1 MKRFANVR
9 FPTLIAVALI
19 CGILCGYLFF
29 RSDISLIYINATLPA
44 AAVICILCAV
54 FSKKKPLIYCIA
66 VLAFIVIG
74 AVGSYFKLDTFDR
87 KELSNGDT
95 CYISAKVCDKGKYD
109 SGEYLI
115 IKNITADGKSINGKM
130 KAYLPSSYSEF
141 CDNGY
146 TISFN
151 ANVTVCDAFPYGK
164 LNYNVF
170 NNVKYSCRIYGDVIS
185 EYRFSLL
192 GSINSAIRNSLY
204 DKLDYD
210 TASIAYAMLTGNADN
225 IEDGTYAAFRYGG
238 VAHIFA
244 VSGLHIGIIYGLLL
258 ALSKKLRL
266 NRYVAVA
273 VCIMPI
279 LLYAGVCGF
288 TVSSVRALITCVVA
302 AIARAVYAKY
312 DALNSLSIATTAI
325 LLFNPLNL
333 FNIGFQLSVGAV
345 SGIVLLS
352 KSLIRP
358 FKKIP
363 RKLKNPVGISLSA
376 QAGTLP
382 VMLARFGY
390 LSGAGILLNIF
401 VLPLLS
407 AVFVIIFTATA
418 FSLLMPFAA
427 RFILPY
433 AALPLE
439 VTVSFLTN
447 AGFEKSLISGF
458 GAGAF
463 IPIYYL
469 GLLFLSD
476 KFNLKPKSRLIG
488 AIGAATVL
496 FTYIPL
502 KTFYPFNDCKV
513 IVSAYYGG
521 GEVLFKSR
529 QGTVLVITEGL
540 YPTRIDA
547 LLNEY
552 YSSNLDALV
561 ILGSENCAEIFGT
574 AQLNC
579 NAYVYKDYVNIQPYK
594 DKTIIY
600 EKSFSI
606 NGIDFTFVDG
616 YSLLADYGSLSVG
629 IGAGNFVPF
638 EYCDL
643 LITDSTFENACET
656 SVSFNER
663 TAEHCVYD
671 DGDFTFKLKN

>member
-1 MKRFANVR
+1 MKRIANVR

-19 CGILCGYLFF
+19 SGIICGYLFF
-29 RSDISLIYINATLPA
+29 INEISLIYIIATLPA

-54 FSKKKPLIYCIA
+54 FSKKKPLICCIA
-66 VLAFIVIG
+66 ALVFIATG
-74 AVGSYFKLDTFDR
+74 AVTSYFKLDAFDR

-95 CYISAKVCDKGKYD
+95 CYISATVCDKVKYD
-109 SGEYLI
+109 GGEYLI
-115 IKNITADGKSINGKM
+115 INNITADGKSINGKM
-130 KAYLPSSYSEF
+130 KAYLPSSYGEF

-146 TISFN
+146 AISFT
-151 ANVTVCDAFPYGK
+151 AKVTVCDTFPYGK

-170 NNVKYSCRIYGDVIS
+170 NNVKYSCRIYGDIIS
-185 EYRFSLL
+185 EYRFSLF

-204 DKLDYD
+204 DNLDYD
-210 TASIAYAMLTGNADN
+210 TASVAYAMLTGNADN
-225 IEDGTYAAFRYGG
+225 IEDGTHAAFRYGG

-244 VSGLHIGIIYGLLL
+244 VSGLHIGIIYGLLH

-266 NRYVAVA
+266 NRYISVA
-273 VCIMPI
+273 VCILPVFM
-279 LLYAGVCGF
+279 YTGVCGF
-288 TVSSVRALITCVVA
+288 TVSSVRALIMCAVA
-302 AIARAVYAKY
+302 AVARALYTKY
-312 DALNSLSIATTAI
+312 DALNSLSLATTSI
-325 LLFNPLNL
+325 LLINPLNL

-352 KSLIRP
+352 KSLTKP
-358 FKKIP
+358 FKKLP
-363 RKLKNPVGISLSA
+363 HKLKNPVAISLSA

-382 VMLARFGY
+382 VMLSRFGY

-407 AVFVIIFTATA
+407 AVFVIVFTTA
-418 FSLLMPFAA
+418 GLSLLMPFAA

-439 VTVSFLTN
+439 LTVSFLTD
-447 AGFEKSLISGF
+447 AGFEKTLISGF

-476 KFNLKPKSRLIG
+476 KFNLKTKSRLMG
-488 AIGAATVL
+488 AIGAAAVL
-496 FTYIPL
+496 CTYVPL
-502 KTFYPFNDCKV
+502 KTFYPFEDCKV

-529 QGTVLVITEGL
+529 QGSVLVITEGL

-561 ILGSENCAEIFGT
+561 ILGGENCTEIFGKT
-574 AQLNC
+574 DLNC
-579 NAYVYKDYVNIQPYK
+579 DAYVYKDYINIQPYK

-600 EKSFSI
+600 EKSFSL
-606 NGIDFTFVDG
+606 NGIDFTFGDG
-616 YSLLADYGSLSVG
+616 YSLLADYGGLSVG
-629 IGAGNFVPF
+629 ICAGNFVPF

-643 LITDSTFENACET
+643 LITDSTIESACDT

-663 TAEHCVYD
+663 TAERCVYN
-671 DGDFTFKLKN
+671 DGDFIFKLQN